1 MRVVAATVYT
11 LGALAAAISTGE
23 VMAKSHTRAR
33 VRGTSPAS
41 SSHPAGVR

>member
-23 VMAKSHTRAR
+23 VMASMGAWM
-33 VRGTSPAS
+33 AS
-41 SSHPAGVR
+41 MLLIASC

>member
-23 VMAKSHTRAR
+23 VMASMVAWM
-33 VRGTSPAS
+33 AS
-41 SSHPAGVR
+41 MLLIASC